1 MKKFFYFPSLF
12 FLFLLFF
19 ASPQNSFANVF
30 ASQIKITNPDSSEFD
45 GKFSDGSGAKIS
57 FFLND
62 TASSVLISIKDA
74 QNGNEI
80 AQIDAGPLKR
90 GANSVE
96 WDGSG
101 SEEGK
106 NYLIDITAE
115 QPTYSNTDWTLFYD
129 SGDINI
135 YTRGVA
141 VVTDQKSQN
150 FGLIFTANDGGPL
163 GTGIAIYNPD
173 GSFHDPFLVAADL
186 SSGGTFDY
194 GTDAP
199 LFTAIDSTGRLYVSL
214 KDKGQIVRIDQDF
227 SQEIL
232 IDGLTLPKGFYIEG
246 KDEMLTIYVAADN
259 KILRGTIGTAN
270 SLDASSMETVAN
282 FSGFFPHQIVLDDEG
297 FLYVTLRASS
307 DLGSD
312 GKGIRKYD
320 LSGNLPVTDDDAVWF
335 LAEDRTFIANDLLM
349 DYGADRSS
357 AADDILY
364 FCTRAGDGNDQDGI
378 WRISDVNS
386 FFPDIVRIMTEDTF
400 YRGDENVNARA
411 TMDFDAAGNIVFME
425 NANEHIFFLAP
436 PAEGQT
442 NHFTTR
448 SPDTLQVAAPT
459 LVNEMQKGN
468 LPETF
473 QLKQNFP
480 NPFNPSTVISFNL
493 NAAEKLSLKIYNANG
508 KLIKILVEERNFT
521 PGEYSFLWHGLDA
534 SGRKVPS
541 GSYFYSVEGSGFKQS
556 RKMTLLK

>member
-1 MKKFFYFPSLF
+1 MKKIFYSPGLF
-12 FLFLLFF
+12 CLFLLFF

-30 ASQIKITNPDSSEFD
+30 ASQIKITNPDSTEFD
-45 GKFSDGSGAKIS
+45 GKFTDGSGATIS

-62 TASSVLISIKDA
+62 TASSVLIFIKYA
-74 QNGNEI
+74 QSGSEI
-80 AQIDAGPLKR
+80 AQIDAGSLSR
-90 GANSVE
+90 GLNSVE

-101 SEEGK
+101 TEEGK
-106 NYLIDITAE
+106 NYLIEITAE
-115 QPTYSNTDWTLFYD
+115 QPNYSSTEWTLFYD

-141 VVTDQKSQN
+141 VVTDRKSPD

-186 SSGGTFDY
+186 SSGGAFDY

-214 KDKGQIVRIDQDF
+214 KDKGQIVRIDQNF
-227 SQEIL
+227 SPEIL
-232 IDGLTLPKGFYIEG
+232 IDGLTLPKGIYLEG
-246 KDEMLTIYVAADN
+246 KDETVTIYVAADN

-270 SLDASSMETVAN
+270 SLKAGSMETVAK
-282 FSGFFPHQIVLDDEG
+282 FTGFYPQQIILDDDG
-297 FLYVTLRASS
+297 YLYVTLRVSS

-320 LSGNLPVTDDDAVWF
+320 LSGTLPVTDDDAVWF
-335 LAEDRTFIANDLLM
+335 LSEDRTFIANDLLM
-349 DYGADRSS
+349 DYGNNRSS
-357 AADDILY
+357 SADDILY
-364 FCTRAGDGNDQDGI
+364 FCTRAGDGNNQDGI
-378 WRISDVNS
+378 WRVTDITS
-386 FFPDIVRIMTEDTF
+386 FFPDIVRIMTEETF

-411 TMDFDAAGNIVFME
+411 TMDFDAAGNIIFME
-425 NANEHIFFLAP
+425 NANEHVFFLAP
-436 PAEGQT
+436 PAEGQI

-448 SPDTLQVAAPT
+448 APDTLHVAAPT
-459 LVNEMQKGN
+459 LVQEKQKGN
-468 LPETF
+468 LPASF

-480 NPFNPSTVISFNL
+480 NPFNPNTVIFFNL
-493 NAAEKLSLKIYNANG
+493 TTTEKLSLKIYDVNG
-508 KLIKILVEERNFT
+508 KLIKTLVESRNFT

-541 GSYFYSVEGSGFKQS
+541 GSYFYSVEGNRFRES